1 MGVEGV
7 PRLVT
12 YRQITTTAEKM
23 REGLRFSEARRPE
36 SDRIAEQVSPWIEED
51 WPTGQDTISDTPGE
65 EPWENKIFTCLLV
78 MISESSVPLWNFLKP
93 SRERDAIKAHRS
105 LFLQGNILRRN
116 IGPKNILITDPANT
130 NGFKGI
136 LLDLDCAKWRDSKLD
151 EADAQLRIG
160 TPHDALHAVEVL
172 RWIGNTYRH
181 DLESFFYV
189 LLWMCGRQS
198 WINGRDSNGEPQ
210 PCLTFSRLQSWGSG
224 HNRSMISGKTDHM
237 TIEGLEELMEEFP
250 MALNVVKPLCRK
262 IRGIL
267 FYLDQ
272 DGRMTFGTPSGDP
285 DRLYVP
291 IIAAFDETISTL

>member
-1 MGVEGV
+1 
-7 PRLVT
+7 
-12 YRQITTTAEKM
+12 M

-65 EPWENKIFTCLLV
+65 EPWENKIFTCLV
-78 MISESSVPLWNFLKP
+78 ISPAGHDLGKFSTIMELLEAEP
-93 SRERDAIKAHRS
+93 RAGAIKAHRS
-105 LFLQGNILRRN
+105 HFLQSNILRRS

-160 TPHDALHAVEVL
+160 TPHVARCAP
-172 RWIGNTYRH
+172 W
-181 DLESFFYV
+181 
-189 LLWMCGRQS
+189 LW
-198 WINGRDSNGEPQ
+198 
-210 PCLTFSRLQSWGSG
+210 
-224 HNRSMISGKTDHM
+224 RSMISGKTDHM

-250 MALNVVKPLCRK
+250 MALNVVKPRCRK

-285 DRLYVP
+285 DRLYGP